1 MADTPT
7 TAPLFPLNT
16 VLFPGSVLQLKIF
29 EQRYLGLVKTCMK
42 NTHGFVVVLIND
54 GHEVNDTP
62 TIHCIGTYV
71 EITDF
76 ETLDNGLL
84 GITIK
89 AKHKVMIK
97 NTAAQH
103 DGLLTGDIEKIPDDE
118 TTDQELIDEYHHLK
132 DMLESLIQHPL
143 LNEQYTDINYDSA
156 VEISY
161 RLSEFLPTSNINKQ
175 ELLET
180 IDVKDRLIKIVTLID
195 QMQNK

>member
-1 MADTPT
+1 ML
-7 TAPLFPLNT
+7 TATPLFPLNT
-16 VLFPGSVLQLKIF
+16 VLFPGSILQLKIF
-29 EQRYLGLVKTCMK
+29 EQRYLSLVKSCMK

-97 NTAAQH
+97 NTTAQH
-103 DGLLTGDIEKIPDDE
+103 DGLLNGDVEKIPEDD
-118 TTDQELIDEYHHLK
+118 TADQELLDDYHHLK
-132 DMLESLIQHPL
+132 EVLESLIQHPL
-143 LNEQYTDINYDSA
+143 LIKQYTDVDYDSA
-156 VEISY
+156 VETSY

-175 ELLET
+175 ALLET
-180 IDVKDRLIKIVTLID
+180 IDVKDRLVKIETLIN
-195 QMQNK
+195 QMQNR

>member
-1 MADTPT
+1 ML
-7 TAPLFPLNT
+7 TATPLFPLNT
-16 VLFPGSVLQLKIF
+16 VLFPGSILQLKIF
-29 EQRYLGLVKTCMK
+29 EQRYLSLVKSCMK

-97 NTAAQH
+97 NTTAQH
-103 DGLLTGDIEKIPDDE
+103 DGLLNGDVEKIPEDN
-118 TTDQELIDEYHHLK
+118 TADQELLDDYHHLK
-132 DMLESLIQHPL
+132 EVLESLIQHPL
-143 LNEQYTDINYDSA
+143 LIKQYTDVDYDSA
-156 VEISY
+156 VETSY
-161 RLSEFLPTSNINKQ
+161 RLSEFLPTSNTNKQ
-175 ELLET
+175 ALLET
-180 IDVKDRLIKIVTLID
+180 IDAKDRLIKIETLIN
-195 QMQNK
+195 QMQNR